1 MSHDAI
7 APATAPIAALTT
19 TIDRNDSTASGTEVG
34 LVAAPTAMVK
44 MTIPVPS
51 LRRLSASTN
60 VARRRGARNRL
71 KLAMTAAGSVAD
83 TIAPTTK
90 PAAGG
95 TPAATDRTTATPTAT
110 TTTPGPASSA
120 TPASDGR
127 STAASML

>member
-19 TIDRNDSTASGTEVG
+19 TIDRNDSTASGTEIG

-71 KLAMTAAGSVAD
+71 KLAMTAAG
-83 TIAPTTK
+83 
-90 PAAGG
+90 G